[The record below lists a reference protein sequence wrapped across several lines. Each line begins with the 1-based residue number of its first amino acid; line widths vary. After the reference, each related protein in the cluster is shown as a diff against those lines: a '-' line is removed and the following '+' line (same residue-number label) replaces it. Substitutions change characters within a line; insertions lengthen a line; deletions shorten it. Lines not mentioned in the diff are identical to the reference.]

1 MSYFVQFLTMML
13 TALFVENII
22 FTRALGTSWLFYLTK
37 QPKEIFKYTFM
48 LAGITTSAGLI
59 GYPLRGML
67 HSHEMS
73 HVIVPVMYIAV
84 LSAIYAVVYFVIK
97 KFIPGKFENI
107 GQNLGTAVFNCA
119 ALGTLLV
126 PASARLD
133 LISTLG
139 YGIGMSLGF
148 GLAVVIVGYGLTR
161 LEYCR
166 VPKIFRG
173 VPIALIYLGLLS
185 LAFYGL
191 VGHQLPTKR

>member
-1 MSYFVQFLTMML
+1 MSFIFQFLTMML

-37 QPKEIFKYTFM
+37 NPKEILKYT
-48 LAGITTSAGLI
+48 LLLTGVTTLSGII
-59 GYPLRGML
+59 GYPLRGLL

-73 HVIVPVMYIAV
+73 HVLVPIMFIAIT
-84 LSAIYAVVYFVIK
+84 AAVYLAAYFVII
-97 KFIPGKFENI
+97 KFFPEKFENP
-107 GQNLGTAVFNCA
+107 GLNLGTAVFNCA

-126 PASARLD
+126 PANIRLD
-133 LISTLG
+133 LISTVG

-148 GLAVVIVGYGLTR
+148 GLAAVIVGYGLTR

-191 VGHQLPTKR
+191 VGHQLPT

>member
-1 MSYFVQFLTMML
+1 MSYIVQFLTMML

-22 FTRALGTSWLFYLTK
+22 FTRALGTSWLFYLTRN
-37 QPKEIFKYTFM
+37 PKEILKYT
-48 LAGITTSAGLI
+48 LLLTGVTTLSGII
-59 GYPLRGML
+59 GYPLRGLL

-73 HVIVPVMYIAV
+73 HVLVPIMFIAIT
-84 LSAIYAVVYFVIK
+84 AAVYLAVYFVII
-97 KFIPGKFENI
+97 KFFPKKFENP
-107 GQNLGTAVFNCA
+107 GLNLGTAVFNCA

-126 PASARLD
+126 PANIRLD
-133 LISTLG
+133 LISTVG

-148 GLAVVIVGYGLTR
+148 GLAAVIVGYGLTR

-191 VGHQLPTKR
+191 VGHQLPT

>member
-1 MSYFVQFLTMML
+1 MSFIFQFLTMML

-22 FTRALGTSWLFYLTK
+22 FTRALGTSWLFYLIK
-37 QPKEIFKYTFM
+37 NPKEILKYT
-48 LAGITTSAGLI
+48 LLLTGVTTLSGII
-59 GYPLRGML
+59 GYPLRGLL

-73 HVIVPVMYIAV
+73 HVLVPIMFIAIT
-84 LSAIYAVVYFVIK
+84 AAVYLAAYFVII
-97 KFIPGKFENI
+97 KFFPEKFENP
-107 GQNLGTAVFNCA
+107 GLNLGTAVFNCA

-126 PASARLD
+126 PANIRLD
-133 LISTLG
+133 LISTIG

-148 GLAVVIVGYGLTR
+148 GFAAVIVGYGLTR

-191 VGHQLPTKR
+191 VGHQLPT

>member
-1 MSYFVQFLTMML
+1 MSYIVQFLTMML

-22 FTRALGTSWLFYLTK
+22 FTRALGTSWLFYLTRN
-37 QPKEIFKYTFM
+37 PKEILKYT
-48 LAGITTSAGLI
+48 LLLTGVTTLSGII
-59 GYPLRGML
+59 GYPLRGLL

-73 HVIVPVMYIAV
+73 HVLVPIMFIAIT
-84 LSAIYAVVYFVIK
+84 AAVYLAAYFVII
-97 KFIPGKFENI
+97 KFFPEKFENP
-107 GQNLGTAVFNCA
+107 GLNLGTAVFNCA

-126 PASARLD
+126 PANIRLD
-133 LISTLG
+133 LISTVG

-148 GLAVVIVGYGLTR
+148 GLAAVIVGYGLTR

-191 VGHQLPTKR
+191 VGHQLPT

>member
-1 MSYFVQFLTMML
+1 MSFIFQFLTMML

-37 QPKEIFKYTFM
+37 NPKEILKYT
-48 LAGITTSAGLI
+48 LLLTGVTTLSGII
-59 GYPLRGML
+59 GYPLRGLL

-73 HVIVPVMYIAV
+73 HVLVPIMFIAIT
-84 LSAIYAVVYFVIK
+84 AAVYLAAYFVII
-97 KFIPGKFENI
+97 KFFPEKFENP
-107 GQNLGTAVFNCA
+107 GLNLGTAVFNCA

-126 PASARLD
+126 PANIRLD
-133 LISTLG
+133 LISTIG

-148 GLAVVIVGYGLTR
+148 GLAAVIVGYGLTR

-191 VGHQLPTKR
+191 VGHQLPT

>member
-1 MSYFVQFLTMML
+1 MSFIFQFLTMML

-22 FTRALGTSWLFYLTK
+22 FTRALGTSWLFYLIK
-37 QPKEIFKYTFM
+37 KPKEILKYT
-48 LAGITTSAGLI
+48 LLLTGVTTLSGII
-59 GYPLRGML
+59 GYPLRGLL

-73 HVIVPVMYIAV
+73 HVLVPIMFIAIT
-84 LSAIYAVVYFVIK
+84 AAVYLAAYFVII
-97 KFIPGKFENI
+97 KFFPEKFENP
-107 GQNLGTAVFNCA
+107 GLNLGTAVFNCA

-126 PASARLD
+126 PANIRLD
-133 LISTLG
+133 LISMVG

-148 GLAVVIVGYGLTR
+148 GFAAVIVGYGLTR

-191 VGHQLPTKR
+191 VGHQLPT

>member
-1 MSYFVQFLTMML
+1 MSFIFQFLTMML

-22 FTRALGTSWLFYLTK
+22 FTRALGTSWLFYLTRN
-37 QPKEIFKYTFM
+37 PKEILKYT
-48 LAGITTSAGLI
+48 LLLTGVTTLSGII
-59 GYPLRGML
+59 GYPLRGLL

-73 HVIVPVMYIAV
+73 HVLVPIMFIAIT
-84 LSAIYAVVYFVIK
+84 AAVYLAVYFVII
-97 KFIPGKFENI
+97 KFFPKKFENP
-107 GQNLGTAVFNCA
+107 GLNLGTAVFNCA

-126 PASARLD
+126 PANIRLD
-133 LISTLG
+133 LISTVG

-148 GLAVVIVGYGLTR
+148 GFAAVIVGYGLTR

-191 VGHQLPTKR
+191 VGHQLPT

>member
-1 MSYFVQFLTMML
+1 MSFIFQFLTMML

-37 QPKEIFKYTFM
+37 NPKEILKYT
-48 LAGITTSAGLI
+48 LLLTGVTTLSGII
-59 GYPLRGML
+59 GYPLRGLL
-67 HSHEMS
+67 HSHGMS
-73 HVIVPVMYIAV
+73 HVLVPIMFIAIT
-84 LSAIYAVVYFVIK
+84 AAVYLTAYFVII
-97 KFIPGKFENI
+97 KFFPEKFENP
-107 GQNLGTAVFNCA
+107 GLNLGTAVFNCA

-126 PASARLD
+126 PANIRLD
-133 LISTLG
+133 LISTVG

-148 GLAVVIVGYGLTR
+148 GFAAVIVGYGLTR

-191 VGHQLPTKR
+191 VGHQLPT

>member
-1 MSYFVQFLTMML
+1 MSFIFQFLTMML

-37 QPKEIFKYTFM
+37 NPKEILKYT
-48 LAGITTSAGLI
+48 LLLTGVTTLSGII
-59 GYPLRGML
+59 GYPLRGLL

-73 HVIVPVMYIAV
+73 HVLVPIMFIAIT
-84 LSAIYAVVYFVIK
+84 AAVYLAVYFVII
-97 KFIPGKFENI
+97 KFFPEKFENP
-107 GQNLGTAVFNCA
+107 GLNLGTAVFNCA

-126 PASARLD
+126 PANIRLD
-133 LISTLG
+133 LISTVG

-148 GLAVVIVGYGLTR
+148 GCAAVIVGYGLTR

-191 VGHQLPTKR
+191 VGHQLPT

>member
-1 MSYFVQFLTMML
+1 MSFIFQFLTMML

-37 QPKEIFKYTFM
+37 NPKEILKYT
-48 LAGITTSAGLI
+48 LLLTGVTTLSGII
-59 GYPLRGML
+59 GYPLRGLL

-73 HVIVPVMYIAV
+73 HVLVPIMFIAIT
-84 LSAIYAVVYFVIK
+84 AAVYLAAYFVII
-97 KFIPGKFENI
+97 KFFPEKFENP
-107 GQNLGTAVFNCA
+107 GLNLGTAVFNCA

-126 PASARLD
+126 PANIRLD
-133 LISTLG
+133 LISTVG

-148 GLAVVIVGYGLTR
+148 GLAAVIVGYGLTR

-191 VGHQLPTKR
+191 IGHQLPT

>member
-1 MSYFVQFLTMML
+1 MSFIFQFLTMML

-37 QPKEIFKYTFM
+37 NPKEILKYT
-48 LAGITTSAGLI
+48 LLLTGVTTLSGII
-59 GYPLRGML
+59 GYPLRGLL

-73 HVIVPVMYIAV
+73 HVLVPIMFIAIT
-84 LSAIYAVVYFVIK
+84 AAVYLAAYFVII
-97 KFIPGKFENI
+97 KFFPEKLENPGL
-107 GQNLGTAVFNCA
+107 NLGTAVFNCA

-126 PASARLD
+126 PANIRLD
-133 LISTLG
+133 LISTVG

-148 GLAVVIVGYGLTR
+148 GFAAVIVGYGLTR

-191 VGHQLPTKR
+191 VGHQLPT

>member
-1 MSYFVQFLTMML
+1 MML

-22 FTRALGTSWLFYLTK
+22 FTRALGTSWLFYLTRN
-37 QPKEIFKYTFM
+37 PKEILKYT
-48 LAGITTSAGLI
+48 LLLTGVTTLSGII
-59 GYPLRGML
+59 GYPLRGLL

-73 HVIVPVMYIAV
+73 HVLVPIMFIAIT
-84 LSAIYAVVYFVIK
+84 AAVYLAVYFVII
-97 KFIPGKFENI
+97 KFFPEKFENP
-107 GQNLGTAVFNCA
+107 GLNLGTAVFNCA

-126 PASARLD
+126 PANIRLD
-133 LISTLG
+133 LISTVG

-148 GLAVVIVGYGLTR
+148 GFAAVIVGYGLTR

-166 VPKIFRG
+166 VPKIFKG

-191 VGHQLPTKR
+191 VGHQLPT

>member
-1 MSYFVQFLTMML
+1 MSFIFQFLTMML

-37 QPKEIFKYTFM
+37 NPKEILKYT
-48 LAGITTSAGLI
+48 LLLTGVTTLSGII
-59 GYPLRGML
+59 GYPLRGLL

-73 HVIVPVMYIAV
+73 HVLVPIMFIAIT
-84 LSAIYAVVYFVIK
+84 AAVYLAAYFVII
-97 KFIPGKFENI
+97 KFFPEKFENP
-107 GQNLGTAVFNCA
+107 GLNLGTAVFNCA

-126 PASARLD
+126 PANIRLD
-133 LISTLG
+133 LISPFG

-148 GLAVVIVGYGLTR
+148 GLAAVIVGYGLTR

-185 LAFYGL
+185 LAFYVL
-191 VGHQLPTKR
+191 VGHQLPT

>member
-1 MSYFVQFLTMML
+1 MSFIFQFLTRML

-37 QPKEIFKYTFM
+37 NPKEILKYT
-48 LAGITTSAGLI
+48 LLLTGVTTLSGII
-59 GYPLRGML
+59 GYPLRGLL

-73 HVIVPVMYIAV
+73 HVLVPIMFIAIT
-84 LSAIYAVVYFVIK
+84 AAVYLAAYFVII
-97 KFIPGKFENI
+97 KFFPEKFENP
-107 GQNLGTAVFNCA
+107 GLNLGTAVFNCA

-126 PASARLD
+126 PANIRLD
-133 LISTLG
+133 LISTVG

-148 GLAVVIVGYGLTR
+148 GLAAVIVGYGLTR

-191 VGHQLPTKR
+191 VGHQLPT

>member
-1 MSYFVQFLTMML
+1 MSYIVQFLTMML

-22 FTRALGTSWLFYLTK
+22 FTRALGTSWLFYLTRN
-37 QPKEIFKYTFM
+37 PKEILKYT
-48 LAGITTSAGLI
+48 LLLTGVTTVSGII
-59 GYPLRGML
+59 GYPLRGLL

-73 HVIVPVMYIAV
+73 HVLVPMMFIAIT
-84 LSAIYAVVYFVIK
+84 AAVYLAVYFVII
-97 KFIPGKFENI
+97 KFFPEKFENP
-107 GQNLGTAVFNCA
+107 GFNLGTAVFNCA

-126 PASARLD
+126 PANIRLD
-133 LISTLG
+133 LISTIG
-139 YGIGMSLGF
+139 YGIGMSFGF
-148 GLAVVIVGYGLTR
+148 GFAAVIVGYGLTR

-191 VGHQLPTKR
+191 VGHQLPT

>member
-1 MSYFVQFLTMML
+1 MSFIFQFLTMML

-37 QPKEIFKYTFM
+37 NPKEILKYT
-48 LAGITTSAGLI
+48 LLLTGVTTLSGII
-59 GYPLRGML
+59 GYPLRGLL

-73 HVIVPVMYIAV
+73 HVLVPIMFIAIT
-84 LSAIYAVVYFVIK
+84 AAVYLAAYFVII
-97 KFIPGKFENI
+97 KFFPEKFENP
-107 GQNLGTAVFNCA
+107 GLNLGTAVFNCA

-126 PASARLD
+126 PANKRLD
-133 LISTLG
+133 LISTVG

-148 GLAVVIVGYGLTR
+148 GLAAVIVGYGLTR

-191 VGHQLPTKR
+191 VGHQLPT

>member
-1 MSYFVQFLTMML
+1 MSFIFQFLTMML

-37 QPKEIFKYTFM
+37 NPKEILKYT
-48 LAGITTSAGLI
+48 LLLTGVTTLSGII
-59 GYPLRGML
+59 GYPLRGLL

-73 HVIVPVMYIAV
+73 HVLVPIMFIVITAAV
-84 LSAIYAVVYFVIK
+84 YLAAYFVII
-97 KFIPGKFENI
+97 KFFPEKFENP
-107 GQNLGTAVFNCA
+107 GLNLGTAVFNCA

-126 PASARLD
+126 PANIRLD
-133 LISTLG
+133 LISTVG

-148 GLAVVIVGYGLTR
+148 GLAAVIVGYGLTR

-191 VGHQLPTKR
+191 VGHQLPT